1 MTEKYLLFSLED
13 EESKKLGEVISN
25 ATCRKIVNLLA
36 EKEASEGEIAQELK
50 LPINT
55 IEYNLKKLLEARIIE
70 KSKHFWSKKG
80 KKMPTYKVAKKLI
93 VIAPK
98 KSSSS
103 NIYSKTKTIA
113 PILVIAVLLTA
124 FVALYYNLYSNENIF
139 ERTSSLKATTPAPE
153 SSGTFAKNADNL
165 SYKMQH
171 QEWIWFALG
180 SLIVLIAFL
189 IWNWK
194 KL

>member
-13 EESKKLGEVISN
+13 DESKKLGEIISN
-25 ATCRKIVNLLA
+25 ATCRKIVNFLA

-50 LPINT
+50 LAINT
-55 IEYNLKKLLEARIIE
+55 VEYNLKKLLAARIIE
-70 KSKHFWSKKG
+70 KSQHFWSKKG

-93 VIAPK
+93 VISPK

-103 NIYSKTKTIA
+103 NIYSKTRSIV
-113 PILVIAVLLTA
+113 PIFLIAVLLTA
-124 FVALYYNLYSNENIF
+124 FVALYYNLYSNQNIF
-139 ERTSSLKATTPAPE
+139 ERTSSLKAAAPAPE
-153 SSGTFAKNADNL
+153 SSGTFAENADNL
-165 SYKMQH
+165 SGKIVH

-180 SLIVLIAFL
+180 SLIVLVAFL